1 MADVLRQQLAP
12 RMLWVGAI
20 VAALTLA
27 CSEPAPNPALP
38 DNGQET
44 PPQPIEQE
52 SPQPEI
58 TPPPEDAYTLE
69 VPVADVGDHL
79 EPTEF
84 WAPVPSWLEAS
95 TDEVVAALP
104 ARARASSGKLFQ
116 PSVDSPTQEVFWLHV
131 ITDRSRQDAI
141 DWVKHLASQDPSIA
155 RILTPRNHEVF
166 NAAFRP
172 APVVGDVSVWIEL
185 LHGHDN
191 GCWRSDLLVFAQ
203 DGLVILLRNGI
214 EITSEVDSATQQ
226 AARGASLCTEPGVVV
241 PLTDLN
247 SIADVI
253 SNRLYSLYADD

>member
-1 MADVLRQQLAP
+1 
-12 RMLWVGAI
+12 ML
-20 VAALTLA
+20 AALTLA
-27 CSEPAPNPALP
+27 CSDPAASPAQPL
-38 DNGQET
+38 NGQET
-44 PPQPIEQE
+44 PQQPVEQV
-52 SPQPEI
+52 SPDPDPE
-58 TPPPEDAYTLE
+58 PPPEVTLE
-69 VPVADVGDHL
+69 VPVADVGEHL

-84 WAPVPSWLEAS
+84 WAPVLSWLEAS
-95 TDEVVAALP
+95 ENDTVAALA
-104 ARARASSGKLFQ
+104 ARSRASVGKLFQ

-131 ITDRSRQDAI
+131 ITDESKEAAI

-191 GCWRSDLLVFAQ
+191 GCWRADLLVFAQ
-203 DGLVILLRNGI
+203 DGLVILLRTGI

-247 SIADVI
+247 SIAAVI